1 MAFVTMVSS
10 KNALDGSIKKRAYD
24 FLQKLQKNHT
34 APGLH
39 IEPIVGARDPRVR
52 TGRVNQ
58 QWRAVLYQ
66 LNAKDGAHFI
76 YYGTWNHDEA
86 IDIARRTVLNFN
98 LALGTPEFTD
108 AGPVEVP
115 ETPAAPPAPASGA
128 APHGEAVAA
137 SEAAPTEAEEAAAT
151 AIEVAWDNLLAE
163 NWDFASLKEAGIGEQ
178 WATAALAA
186 KTKTELTSVAEKA
199 PEAQG
204 LVLLGLAAGDDLAT
218 VRDDLGLP
226 AEAATDSSDEA
237 IVDAL
242 KQSSVGF
249 KYVGEN
255 PDELKEAIESAD
267 IDRWRVFL
275 HPEQRKYATGSWNGA
290 YRLSGGA
297 GTGKTVVLLHRA
309 RHLNREDPQKRV
321 LLTTFTRSLASS
333 LQENFARLAPQA
345 KVVKVG
351 EPGVAIEGID
361 RIASQVLLKTPSDLA
376 QQAAE
381 KVLGAGAS
389 IGSRR
394 ITNTYDAWMIAVESA
409 GFDTTDPLFHPS
421 FLEQEYVTVV
431 LGNQLVSERDYL
443 RVSRAGRGTAL
454 NRAKRRQLWQI
465 FARYRNLNQLD
476 NQLSF
481 PEVCAIAAQML
492 ELRAAKSAEEHGE
505 AQAEDFM
512 ADYVL
517 ADEAQDFNAP
527 HMRLLRAL
535 AKDGPNDLFIAEDS
549 NQRIY
554 GQKITLSH
562 FGVNIRG
569 RSRRLRL
576 NYRTT
581 AENLA
586 YAISLLQGNPITD
599 LEGEAERIDDY
610 RSVRTGP
617 LPVIITVQNRTK
629 EIEAAGDRVEMWLE
643 NGVRPEA
650 IGILASRHNRI
661 QQVLQELEAR
671 GIKARRADDSS
682 GHGAVSVLTMY
693 AAKGLEFSNV
703 IVLGAGEEDIP
714 IRSKV
719 DALPETEQADELAR
733 QRSLLYVA
741 STRARDELVLTKLM
755 PSN

>member
-115 ETPAAPPAPASGA
+115 ETPAPTTPPQPVSGT
-128 APHGEAVAA
+128 APHGEQVAA
-137 SEAAPTEAEEAAAT
+137 SEAAPSESEEAAAT
-151 AIEVAWDNLLAE
+151 AIEVAWDNLLAK
-163 NWDFASLKEAGIGEQ
+163 NWDVASLQEAGIAEQ

-186 KTKTELTSVAEKA
+186 TTKTEFTTVAEKA

-204 LVLLGLAAGDDLAT
+204 LVLLGLVAGDDLAT
-218 VRDDLGLP
+218 VREDLGLP
-226 AEAATDSSDEA
+226 AKAATDSSDEA

-309 RHLNREDPQKRV
+309 RHLHREEPQKRI

-333 LQENFARLAPQA
+333 LEENFARLAPNI
-345 KVVKVG
+345 KVVGVG

-394 ITNTYDAWMIAVESA
+394 ITNTYDAWMFAVESA
-409 GFDTTDPLFHPS
+409 GFDTTDPLYHPA

-431 LGNQLVSERDYL
+431 LGNQLVNERDYL

-481 PEVCAIAAQML
+481 PEVCAIAAQVL
-492 ELRAAKSAEEHGE
+492 ELRAAKSAEETGE
-505 AQAEDFM
+505 AQAEDFV

-535 AKDGPNDLFIAEDS
+535 AKEGPNDLFIAEDS
-549 NQRIY
+549 HQRIY

-599 LEGEAERIDDY
+599 LEGENERIDDY

-661 QQVLQELEAR
+661 Q
-671 GIKARRADDSS
+671 
-682 GHGAVSVLTMY
+682 
-693 AAKGLEFSNV
+693 
-703 IVLGAGEEDIP
+703 
-714 IRSKV
+714 
-719 DALPETEQADELAR
+719 
-733 QRSLLYVA
+733 
-741 STRARDELVLTKLM
+741 
-755 PSN
+755 